1 MRERALTLKSEIQ
14 KVLVSMAKV
23 NCQDAQDWE
32 NWWKEHR
39 AGWKTE
45 K

>member
-1 MRERALTLKSEIQ
+1 MTLKSEIQ
-14 KVLVSMAKV
+14 KVLVTMAKV
-23 NCQDAQDWE
+23 NCQDSQDWE

-39 AGWKTE
+39 AGWKAE